1 MLSLFDFSSKK
12 KLIDT
17 GIFKG
22 ATDWHSHIL
31 PGVDDGIQN
40 MRDSLGALKYFEQI
54 GIREVW
60 LTPHI
65 MEDMPNSPD
74 ELRERYQELQ
84 DAYEGP
90 VQLHLAAENM
100 LDNLFN
106 ERLAA
111 NNLLP
116 IGPEGDHLLVET
128 SYFQPPIDF
137 WGTLKKIKEKGYTP
151 ILAHPERYRY
161 MNEADYDKLVAEKIE
176 LQMNIAS
183 LAGGYGKPAQM
194 KAQMLLAKGTYSFFG
209 SDLHFLP
216 HFQQAVEAK
225 VVKKE
230 QTPALLKIKNV
241 AE

>member
-1 MLSLFDFSSKK
+1 MFNFFNTKK

-17 GIFKG
+17 GILTG

-31 PGVDDGIQN
+31 PGVDDGIRT
-40 MRDSLGALKYFEQI
+40 MEDSLAALEYYEKI
-54 GIREVW
+54 GIKEVW

-65 MEDMPNSPD
+65 MEDMPNTPE

-84 DAYEGP
+84 EAYQGT
-90 VQLHLAAENM
+90 VKLHLAAENM

-116 IGPEGDHLLVET
+116 IGPKGDHLLVET

-137 WGTLKKIKEKGYTP
+137 RGTIKHIQEQGYTV

-161 MNEADYDKLVAEKIE
+161 MEESDYEYLVAQKVK
-176 LQMNIAS
+176 LQMNLVS
-183 LAGGYGKPAQM
+183 LAGGYGKPAQE
-194 KAQMLLAKGTYSFFG
+194 KALMLLAKGYYNFFG
-209 SDLHFLP
+209 SDLHHLP
-216 HFQQAVEAK
+216 HFMAAITTK
-225 VVKKE
+225 ALRKE
-230 QTPALLKIKNV
+230 TV
-241 AE
+241 AQLQGIQNMII